1 MVKKASTPGFPGK
14 CLRKN
19 QGDVVMLDKY
29 RSLVGQIMFYMVKVG
44 PDVANAAR
52 ELAQHMTNP
61 GVEHWKSMERMVG
74 YMKSKDFYGIV
85 LRKPESLKAIDFC
98 DANYATNVDD
108 RKSVSGSLNTVG
120 GMVTGW
126 GSKTQHTQS
135 LSSCESEYISLS
147 HCTQDVIFRRNLI
160 NEVAK
165 HEDPA
170 IIYEDNEGAIF
181 LAKNQQVSMRTK
193 HIDVRAHFIRDCIK
207 NNWITVKKIK
217 TENNVSDIMTKNCD
231 VETFLR
237 HVEKNLD
244 EKIEC
249 VQCVEGRMSD

>member
-1 MVKKASTPGFPGK
+1 M
-14 CLRKN
+14 
-19 QGDVVMLDKY
+19 
-29 RSLVGQIMFYMVKVG
+29 
-44 PDVANAAR
+44 
-52 ELAQHMTNP
+52 
-61 GVEHWKSMERMVG
+61 
-74 YMKSKDFYGIV
+74 
-85 LRKPESLKAIDFC
+85 KAIDFC
-98 DANYATNVDD
+98 DANYATNMDD
-108 RKSVSGSLNTVG
+108 RKSVSGSVNTIG

-126 GSKTQHTQS
+126 ASKTQHTIS

-193 HIDVRAHFIRDCIK
+193 HIDVRAHFIRDCVK
-207 NNWITVKKIK
+207 SNWIIVKKVK

-231 VETFLR
+231 VAT
-237 HVEKNLD
+237 VEKHN
-244 EKIEC
+244 EKILEGKIDS
-249 VQCVEGRMSD
+249 VQHVEGRMSD